1 LSVCPG
7 KQGWWNAEL
16 FWHQQRR
23 LIDIWEFMHPTKTLV
38 MLFDNSSGHT
48 CRTETSLNTN
58 NMNMGPGGTE
68 KGRLLPDMHPTVW
81 NGKDKAGEVMNAEWA
96 ARYENK
102 TAGERNILCPAG
114 PRQEIKRLGMK
125 AILQE
130 RGLMTLDQ
138 RPSIVWDAQAKCWKA
153 ATPDSPKMDTDA
165 ARKLLATC
173 DDFANEPYEV
183 QNIYGGPE
191 HHGKRKHIGTFLAK
205 FHPGGIVVLV

>member
-1 LSVCPG
+1 MQREVKLAHDTAAERASPRASEPASV
-7 KQGWWNAEL
+7 
-16 FWHQQRR
+16 
-23 LIDIWEFMHPTKTLV
+23 LV
-38 MLFDNSSGHT
+38 SG
-48 CRTETSLNTN
+48 
-58 NMNMGPGGTE
+58 P
-68 KGRLLPDMHPTVW
+68 V
-81 NGKDKAGEVMNAEWA
+81 
-96 ARYENK
+96 
-102 TAGERNILCPAG
+102 
-114 PRQEIKRLGMK
+114 KRLGMK